1 MFDAPLKLFN
11 SNARSKWLRLRT
23 LTLLRW
29 LAIAGQLGAIIIATR
44 FLEID
49 LRLDLC
55 ASALGVSV
63 AFNIVATVIFPANN
77 RLSEKNAILTL
88 VFDLF
93 QLAFLVSLTGGLS
106 NPFVFLML
114 APVTIS
120 AAALTL
126 RATMIIGLV
135 FVSLIS
141 LLVVFY
147 IPLATTSG
155 QLIQLPNLLIYGT
168 WAALIT
174 SGVFLAA
181 YAHRVTEETFSMS
194 EALTATQLALG
205 REQRLTA
212 LGGVVAAAA
221 HELGTPLAT
230 IKLAAAELADELEDR
245 PHLYDDAKL
254 ISTQADRCR
263 DILRDMGRTGKDD
276 THLHHAPISA
286 VIEEAAEPHMDR
298 GKMVL
303 IRIDG
308 ALQQTDL
315 APNQPEVPRQP
326 EIIHGLRNLVQ
337 NAVDFAAARVWIDI
351 DWDDKELRIH
361 VGDDGTGYPPDLI
374 GKIGDPFVRK
384 RSDKRKP
391 QPIRPEYEGMGLGL
405 FIAKT
410 LLERSGARLT
420 FANGSEAPGKRSAS
434 PSGPPEFARP
444 TGAIVEVVWRRSD
457 IEAERSTVR
466 GPLGE
471 NPKFGLSVST
481 TQVTEQ

>member
-1 MFDAPLKLFN
+1 MFDTPLELFN
-11 SNARSKWLRLRT
+11 STARSKWLRMRT
-23 LTLLRW
+23 LILLRW
-29 LAIAGQLGAIIIATR
+29 LAIAGQLGAIVIATR

-55 ASALGVSV
+55 AIALGVSV

-77 RLSEKNAILTL
+77 RLSERNAILTL
-88 VFDLF
+88 IFDLF

-126 RATMIIGLV
+126 RATITIGLV

-147 IPLATTSG
+147 IPLTTVSG
-155 QLIQLPNLLIYGT
+155 ELIQLPSLLIYGT
-168 WAALIT
+168 WAALVT

-181 YAHRVTEETFSMS
+181 YAHRVTEETYSMS

-230 IKLAAAELADELEDR
+230 IKLVAAELADELDGQ

-254 ISTQADRCR
+254 IGTQADRCR

-276 THLHHAPISA
+276 AHLRHAPISA
-286 VIEEAAEPHMDR
+286 VIEEAAAPHMDR

-308 ALQQTDL
+308 ALQT
-315 APNQPEVPRQP
+315 APVFGQPEVPRQP

-337 NAVDFAAARVWIDI
+337 NAVDFAASRVWIDI
-351 DWDDKELRIH
+351 NWDDKELRIH
-361 VGDDGTGYPPDLI
+361 VGDDGLGYPPDLI

-384 RSDKRKP
+384 RTDKKKTLSS
-391 QPIRPEYEGMGLGL
+391 RPEYEGMGLGL

-420 FANGSEAPGKRSAS
+420 FANGSEAPRKRSTS

-444 TGAIVEVVWRRSD
+444 TGAIVEVVWLRSD
-457 IEAERSTVR
+457 IEAEHTTVR

-471 NPKFGLSVST
+471 NPKFD
-481 TQVTEQ
+481 

>member
-1 MFDAPLKLFN
+1 M
-11 SNARSKWLRLRT
+11 
-23 LTLLRW
+23 
-29 LAIAGQLGAIIIATR
+29 GQLGAIIVATR
-44 FLEID
+44 VLEID

-55 ASALGVSV
+55 ATALGVSV

-77 RLSEKNAILTL
+77 RLSERGAVLTL
-88 VFDLF
+88 IFDLF
-93 QLAFLVSLTGGLS
+93 QLAFLVSLAGGLS

-126 RATMIIGLV
+126 RATIIIGLV

-141 LLVVFY
+141 ILVRLY
-147 IPLATTSG
+147 IPLSTVSG
-155 QLIQLPNLLIYGT
+155 EVIQLPDLLIYGT
-168 WAALIT
+168 WSALVT
-174 SGVFLAA
+174 SGIFLAV

-205 REQRLTA
+205 REHRLTS

-230 IKLAAAELADELEDR
+230 IKLVAAELADELEDQ
-245 PHLYDDAKL
+245 PHLYEDAKL
-254 ISTQADRCR
+254 IGDQANRCR
-263 DILRDMGRTGKDD
+263 DILKDMGRSGKDD

-298 GKMVL
+298 GKMIM

-308 ALQQTDL
+308 APQAEPVPD
-315 APNQPEVPRQP
+315 QPEVPRQP

-361 VGDDGTGYPPDLI
+361 VGDDGMGYPPDLI

-384 RSDKRKP
+384 RSEKQKS
-391 QPIRPEYEGMGLGL
+391 QATRPEYEGMGLGL

-420 FANGSEAPGKRSAS
+420 FANGSETPGKKLRQ
-434 PSGPPEFARP
+434 PLGPPEFARP
-444 TGAIVEVVWRRSD
+444 TGAIVEVVWRRVD
-457 IEAERSTVR
+457 IEANQSIVR

-471 NPKFGLSVST
+471 NIKFG
-481 TQVTEQ
+481 E